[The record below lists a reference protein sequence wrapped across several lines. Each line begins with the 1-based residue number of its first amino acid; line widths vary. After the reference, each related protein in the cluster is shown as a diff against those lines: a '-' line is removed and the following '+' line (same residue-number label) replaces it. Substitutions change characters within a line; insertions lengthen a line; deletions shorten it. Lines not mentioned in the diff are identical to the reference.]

1 MEIIIFILGLYFGYQ
16 IGQAITVWKI
26 KDIIIKEAKSQ
37 GIDMSGLDDSH
48 SLKQVDSVSQLF
60 IERANNVL
68 YLYDK
73 EANSFIC
80 QASTIDELARLAKEY
95 NNIKYASVMDEQSDA
110 IVAFIDGKVEN
121 IILVKKH
128 ES

>member
-110 IVAFIDGKVEN
+110 IVAFIDG
-121 IILVKKH
+121 
-128 ES
+128 

>member
-37 GIDMSGLDDSH
+37 GIDMSGLDDNH

>member
-95 NNIKYASVMDEQSDA
+95 NNIKYASTYR
-110 IVAFIDGKVEN
+110 
-121 IILVKKH
+121 
-128 ES
+128 

>member
-1 MEIIIFILGLYFGYQ
+1 
-16 IGQAITVWKI
+16 
-26 KDIIIKEAKSQ
+26 
-37 GIDMSGLDDSH
+37 
-48 SLKQVDSVSQLF
+48 
-60 IERANNVL
+60 
-68 YLYDK
+68 LYDK